1 MLIDPR
7 SSQANTMEACDRYNV
22 KAPHLNADLYENLL
36 SKTDINKELQKSLVR
51 GWREGFD
58 LGSELPE
65 EDHIVGSPVVQ
76 SEHREVLK
84 ASLENLFTAPLW
96 TVRPTHTR

>member
-1 MLIDPR
+1 
-7 SSQANTMEACDRYNV
+7 MEACDRYNV

-84 ASLENLFTAPLW
+84 SSIEKELMLRRLCGPFDQPIRDDKWFSN
-96 TVRPTHTR
+96 V